1 MNQTLRSLRS
11 KWNPGAGR
19 SGIALM
25 PMLGLL
31 VLLALLTSMLAQRH
45 VRGHRAFQTVAR
57 QALARQIAAG
67 EAQRIIRSIAADI
80 PVKLSN
86 RTITAAEVPG
96 LAEPVA
102 IEVTRPDA
110 AGSKYR
116 VEVRI
121 PAEAGPFVVR
131 ESLEIP

>member
-1 MNQTLRSLRS
+1 MIHPIRSLRS
-11 KWNPGAGR
+11 EWKCSHGR
-19 SGIALM
+19 PGIALM

-45 VRGHRAFQTVAR
+45 VRGHRAFQTSAR

-67 EAQRIIRSIAADI
+67 EAQRIVRSIAAEI
-80 PVKLSN
+80 PVQVSD
-86 RTITAAEVPG
+86 RTITAADVPG
-96 LAEPVA
+96 LVDPIA
-102 IEVTRPDA
+102 IAVTRADA
-110 AGSKYR
+110 ASSKYR

-121 PAEAGPFVVR
+121 PADAGPFVVR

>member
-1 MNQTLRSLRS
+1 MIHPLRPVPAECKSLH
-11 KWNPGAGR
+11 GR
-19 SGIALM
+19 PGIALM

-45 VRGHRAFQTVAR
+45 VRGHRAFQSVAR

-67 EAQRIIRSIAADI
+67 EAQRISMSIASDV
-80 PVKLSN
+80 PVQASDRK
-86 RTITAAEVPG
+86 ITASDVPG

-102 IEVTRPDA
+102 IAVTRLEGS
-110 AGSKYR
+110 GSKYR

-121 PAEAGPFVVR
+121 PADAGPFAVK